1 MTYFKSCR
9 IPAYLLSI
17 AALCSSGIFN
27 LTAGDWPTYLHDNSR
42 VGSTSENL
50 AVPLAPGWTISPPE
64 KPTQAWPGPDGREIE
79 RHKLERRNTFDDAFQ
94 VAVVGQQLFYGSSV
108 DHALRCVD
116 LESGKPLWTFFTEAA
131 IRLSPTVYDGKVYI
145 GSDDGYVY
153 CLKAEDGSLIWKL
166 RPGPSEERIL
176 GRQQL
181 ISRWPVRTGV
191 AVTPDD
197 EHGAIAYFGAG
208 VFPHELIYLYAV
220 RASDGKVLWK
230 LDNISQSRAGRND
243 LSPQGYLLTNDE
255 LLVIPSGRSLPG
267 VFNRKTGNF
276 KYKGNHSW
284 RGAGGGV
291 IGGTQAL
298 LADEQIYSWGAHHIL
313 AMDQENGKVGFG
325 WFAGRQMTVKDKA
338 AFVADGENIAR
349 IDRQAYAENSRVRH
363 KLEGEIYA
371 LNRGLRDAKDKD
383 KVKADIKEKTAKMVS
398 IKDVGFVWRTPSLH
412 QSRLIVAGETLFVGG
427 TDEVAAFDLE
437 SGKQTWKAKVDG
449 DARGLAVANGKL
461 IVSTTTGDVICFSAK
476 SNAAAQSKLVE
487 NPFPEDDLT
496 EKYAAAAQ
504 AILKVS
510 GVKKGFCLVLGNE
523 DGRLAWEL
531 AHRSELEIYAV
542 ESDAKKAATARERLA
557 QAGYYGNRIT
567 IHHGSLSDIP
577 YPNYFANLVVSDT
590 LVKTGKLPASLKAQ
604 SIVHCVKP
612 LGGIIALGTG
622 SDNTKT
628 LSDWL
633 KSSLLEDEA
642 AVSEKDGFALLERG
656 ALPGAGSWSH
666 QYGEAGNTATSYD
679 YRVKGGLGV
688 LWYGDPGEGKVVNRH
703 DGAVSPLAVNGR
715 LIVQGE
721 DTILAYD
728 AYNGLF
734 LWERSNPKSIRT
746 GVFNNVNPGNLVAS
760 DDSLFFMEEEVC
772 YEIDAATGKEKAAHQ
787 LPEDFRKKEGHQ
799 WGYVAYQNGVLYGAA
814 SVRNEAKSKRRGRR
828 TDDETDGVFAIDV
841 KTGDHLWSY
850 RGKTI
855 EHQTIAIGDDAMY
868 FIDSSI
874 TASDRQGILRQD
886 KSKFENLSEEEKKK
900 AEAELKTQDL
910 RLAVAI
916 NSRTGKKLW
925 EKAVDVTD
933 CSEIGI
939 GGGKLTLL
947 YRNNV
952 LLLCGAN
959 ANGHYW
965 KQFMEGEFAKRR
977 LVALSGGNGEKL
989 WAKDGNY
996 RNRPI
1001 IVDDQIVA
1009 EPWSYDLYTGK
1020 QKTRKHPL
1028 TGEDVPWSIMR
1039 DGHHCGMLAAT
1050 PNMLTFRSRYTSFYD
1065 LNEDIGAKHFSGHR
1079 TGCWINAIPGNGL
1092 ISVPESSAGC
1102 VCLFSI
1108 SSTIVM
1114 EPREERKDWHIAS
1127 SVGAQ
1132 TPVKELYLNF
1142 GAPGDRR
1149 AADGTAWIAYPRP
1162 RPERATSLDL
1172 AFDAKVAFAPGGSYV
1187 ALSADTIDIK
1197 STKTPSWVYSSWGAG
1212 VLMSEIPLLGKGD
1225 APAKYTV
1232 RVHMASPA
1240 TKGSQLA
1247 AEEPSERKFN
1257 LRLQGKVVADDI
1269 LILPGDSK
1277 PIVVEFKGIEVTD
1290 VLKVEQFSKVE
1301 KPRPL
1306 QLPVLNGIEIIREES

>member
-1 MTYFKSCR
+1 MK
-9 IPAYLLSI
+9 YLIHSLALLCLFISLSDPSLQ
-17 AALCSSGIFN
+17 AD
-27 LTAGDWPTYLHDNSR
+27 DWPTYLRSNDR
-42 VGSTSENL
+42 AGSSPEQLTF
-50 AVPLAPGWTISPPE
+50 PLLPQWTLSPAE
-64 KPTQAWPGPDGREIE
+64 KPTQAWPGPEGREIE
-79 RHKLERRNTFDDAFQ
+79 RHKLRRRNTFDDAFH
-94 VAVVGQQLFYGSSV
+94 VAVVGQKLYYGSSV

-116 LESGKPLWTFFTEAA
+116 LESGKKQWTFFTEAA
-131 IRLSPTVYDGKVYI
+131 IRLAPTVYNGKIFV

-153 CLKAEDGSLIWKL
+153 CLKASDGSLVWKM
-166 RPGPSEERIL
+166 RPGPSDERIL

-191 AVTPDD
+191 SVTADK
-197 EHGAIAYFGAG
+197 EHGAVAYFGAG

-230 LDNISQSRAGRND
+230 LDNISQGRAGRND
-243 LSPQGYLLTNDE
+243 LSPQGYMLTNDE
-255 LLVIPSGRSLPG
+255 LLVIPSGRTLPG
-267 VFNRKTGNF
+267 VFDRKTGDF
-276 KYKGNHSW
+276 KFKGNHGW
-284 RGAGGGV
+284 RGAAGGV
-291 IGGTQAL
+291 VGGTQAL
-298 LADEQIYSWGAHHIL
+298 LADDQIYSWGAHHIL

-325 WFAGRQMTVKDKA
+325 WFAGRQMAIKDKA

-349 IDRQAYAENSRVRH
+349 IDRQVYAENSRVRH
-363 KLEGEIYA
+363 KLEGEIYT
-371 LNRGLRDAKDKD
+371 LNRDIRGAKSKED
-383 KVKADIKEKTAKMVS
+383 KVKIQTQIKEKSAKMAS
-398 IKDVGFVWRTPSLH
+398 IADVGFIWKTPSPH
-412 QSRLIVAGETLFVGG
+412 QSRLIIAGNTLFAGG
-427 TDEVAAFDLE
+427 SDEVLAYDTE
-437 SGKQTWKAKVDG
+437 SGKQLWKAKVDG

-461 IVSTTTGDVICFSAK
+461 IVSTTTGDIVCFSAGGGT
-476 SNAAAQSKLVE
+476 NAGAKLVE
-487 NPFPEDDLT
+487 NPFPKDELT

-504 AILKVS
+504 AILATS
-510 GVKKGFCLVLGNE
+510 GANKGFCLVLGNE

-531 AHRSELEIYAV
+531 AHRSDLEIYAV
-542 ESDAKKAATARERLA
+542 EPDATKVASARENLSK
-557 QAGYYGNRIT
+557 AGYYGNRII
-567 IHHGSLSDIP
+567 IHHGPLSDIP

-590 LVKTGKLPASLKAQ
+590 LVKTGKLPTGLK
-604 SIVHCVKP
+604 SKDIVHCVKP
-612 LGGIIALGTG
+612 LGGVIALGPAPDKTQ
-622 SDNTKT
+622 T

-633 KSSLLEDEA
+633 QSSGLEDE
-642 AVSEKDGFALLERG
+642 VKISSKNNFALLTRG

-666 QYGEAGNTATSYD
+666 QYGEAGNTAASYD
-679 YRVKGGLGV
+679 YRIKGGLGV
-688 LWYGDPGEGKVVNRH
+688 LWYGDPGEDKVVNRH
-703 DGAVSPLAVNGR
+703 DGAVSPLAINGR

-772 YEIDAATGKEKAAHQ
+772 YEIDAATGKEKAAYR
-787 LPEDFRKKEGHQ
+787 LPEEFRKKEGHQ
-799 WGYVAYQNGVLYGAA
+799 WGYVSYRDGILFGAA
-814 SVRNEAKSKRRGRR
+814 SVRNEAKIKRRGRR
-828 TDDETDGVFAIDV
+828 TDDETDGIFAIDV
-841 KTGDHLWSY
+841 KTGKHLWAY
-850 RGKTI
+850 RGSKTI
-855 EHQTIAIGDDAMY
+855 EHQTIAIGDDAVY

-874 TASDRQGILRQD
+874 TGEQRQAILRQD

-900 AEAELKTQDL
+900 AEAELKKQDL
-910 RLAVAI
+910 RLAIAI
-916 NSRTGKKLW
+916 NSRTGEKLW

-947 YRNNV
+947 FRNNV

-965 KQFMEGEFAKRR
+965 PQFMAGEFAKRR
-977 LVALSGGNGEKL
+977 LLALSGGNGDKL
-989 WAKDGNY
+989 WSRDGNY

-1001 IVDDQIVA
+1001 IVDDQIIA

-1020 QKTRKHPL
+1020 QKMRKHPI

-1039 DGHHCGMLAAT
+1039 DGHHCGMIAAT

-1065 LNEDIGAKHFSGHR
+1065 MKDDIGTKHFSGHR

-1114 EPREERKDWHIAS
+1114 EPRAERKDWHIAS
-1127 SVGAQ
+1127 SVGAK

-1149 AADGTAWIAYPRP
+1149 AADGKAWIAYPRP
-1162 RPERATSLDL
+1162 RPERKTSLDL
-1172 AFDAKVAFAPGGSYV
+1172 IFDAKVTFESGGTY
-1187 ALSADTIDIK
+1187 LSHNADTIDLK
-1197 STKTPSWVYSSWGAG
+1197 PGEAPDWVYSSWGNG
-1212 VLMSEIPLLGKGD
+1212 VLMSRIPLLGKGD

-1232 RVHMASPA
+1232 RVHMAAPEP
-1240 TKGSQLA
+1240 KGTQLA
-1247 AEEPSERKFN
+1247 AKEPAERHFG

-1269 LILPGDSK
+1269 RIQPGDTQAR
-1277 PIVVEFKGIEVTD
+1277 VLEFKGIEVTD
-1290 VLKVEQFSKVE
+1290 VLTLEQFSKTK

-1306 QLPVLNGIEIIREES
+1306 QMPVLNGVEIVREG

>member
-1 MTYFKSCR
+1 MAFSKPLQTSTL
-9 IPAYLLSI
+9 LLSI
-17 AALCSSGIFN
+17 VTLWISN
-27 LTAGDWPTYLHDNSR
+27 LTAGDWPTYLRDNSR
-42 VGSTSENL
+42 AGSTAERL
-50 AVPLAPGWTISPPE
+50 TFPLSADWTISPPE
-64 KPTQAWPGPDGREIE
+64 KPEQAWPGPDGREIE
-79 RHKLERRNTFDDAFQ
+79 RHKLVRRNTFDDAFQ
-94 VAVVGQQLFYGSSV
+94 VAVVGQRLFYGSSV
-108 DHALRCVD
+108 DHALRCID
-116 LESGKPLWTFFTEAA
+116 LDSGKPLWTFFTEAA
-131 IRLSPTVYDGKVYI
+131 IRLAPTVYENKVFV

-153 CLKAEDGSLIWKL
+153 CLKARDGSLIWKL
-166 RPGPSEERIL
+166 RPGPSDERIL

-181 ISRWPVRTGV
+181 VSRWPVRTGV

-208 VFPHELIYLYAV
+208 VFPHELIYLFAV
-220 RASDGKVLWK
+220 RAADGKVLWK
-230 LDNISQSRAGRND
+230 VDNVSQSRAGRND
-243 LSPQGYLLTNDE
+243 LSPQGYLLTNE
-255 LLVIPSGRSLPG
+255 ALLVIPSGRSLPG
-267 VFNRKTGNF
+267 VFDRKTGNF
-276 KYKGNHSW
+276 QYKGNHSW

-298 LADEQIYSWGAHHIL
+298 LADDQIYSWGAHHIL
-313 AMDQENGKVGFG
+313 AMSQKDGKVGFG
-325 WFAGRQMTVKDKA
+325 WFAGRQMAVKDKA
-338 AFVADGENIAR
+338 AFVADGTNIAR
-349 IDRQAYAENSRVRH
+349 IDRQLYAENSRVRH
-363 KLEGEIYA
+363 KLEGEIYD
-371 LNRGLRDAKDKD
+371 LNRSLRGAKDKD
-383 KVKADIKEKTAKMVS
+383 LVKAQIKEKAAKIAG
-398 IKDVGFVWRTPSLH
+398 IKDIGFVWRTPSTH
-412 QSRLIVAGETLFVGG
+412 QSRLIVAGNTLFVGG
-427 TDEVAAFDLE
+427 SNEVAAFDLD
-437 SGKQTWKAKVDG
+437 SGKQFWKAKVDG

-461 IVSTTTGDVICFSAK
+461 IVSTTTGDVTCFSAAGG
-476 SNAAAQSKLVE
+476 NANAKTKLVK
-487 NPFPEDDLT
+487 NPFPNDKLT
-496 EKYAAAAQ
+496 EKYATAAQ
-504 AILKVS
+504 AILSAS
-510 GVKKGFCLVLGNE
+510 GVNKGFCLILGNE

-531 AHRSELEIYAV
+531 ARRSELEIYAV
-542 ESDAKKAATARERLA
+542 EPDAVKVATARKKLA
-557 QAGYYGNRIT
+557 AAGYYGNRIT

-590 LVKTGKLPASLKAQ
+590 LVKTGELPRRFESKD
-604 SIVHCVKP
+604 IVHCVKP
-612 LGGIIALGTG
+612 LGGVVALGTG
-622 SDNTKT
+622 PNNADT

-633 KSSLLEDEA
+633 KSSGLEDA
-642 AVSEKDGFALLERG
+642 ATVSTENGFTLLKRG

-666 QYGEAGNTATSYD
+666 QYGEPGNTATSYD
-679 YRVKGGLGV
+679 YRIKGGLGV
-688 LWYGDPGEGKVVNRH
+688 LWYGDPGEDKVVNRH

-760 DDSLFFMEEEVC
+760 NDSLFFMEEEVC

-787 LPEDFRKKEGHQ
+787 LPEEFRKKGGHQ
-799 WGYVAYQNGVLYGAA
+799 WGYVSYQNGILYGAA
-814 SVRNEAKSKRRGRR
+814 SVRNEAKIKRRGRR

-841 KTGDHLWSY
+841 KTGKHLWSY

-874 TASDRQGILRQD
+874 TGSQRQSILRQD
-886 KSKFENLSEEEKKK
+886 KSKFQNLSEEEKNK
-900 AEAELKTQDL
+900 AEAALKTQDL

-916 NSRTGKKLW
+916 NSRTGEKLW

-965 KQFMEGEFAKRR
+965 QQFMAGEFAKRR
-977 LVALSGGNGEKL
+977 LLALSGGDGKKL

-1028 TGEDVPWSIMR
+1028 TGKDVPWSIMR

-1127 SVGAQ
+1127 SVGAK
-1132 TPVKELYLNF
+1132 TPVKELHLNF

-1149 AADGTAWIAYPRP
+1149 SSDGTAWIAYPRP

-1172 AFDAKVAFAPGGSYV
+1172 AFDARVAFASGGSYV
-1187 ALSADTIDIK
+1187 ALNSDTVEIK
-1197 STKTPSWVYSSWGAG
+1197 SSTAPSWVYSSWGAG
-1212 VLMSEIPLLGKGD
+1212 VLMSKIPLLGKGD

-1232 RVHMASPA
+1232 RVHMAAPHA
-1240 TKGSQLA
+1240 QDSQLSA
-1247 AEEPSERKFN
+1247 KKPTKRKFN
-1257 LRLQGKVVADDI
+1257 LRLQGKVVADEI
-1269 LILPGDSK
+1269 EILPDDSTPK
-1277 PIVVEFKGIEVTD
+1277 VLEFKGIEVTD
-1290 VLKVEQFSKVE
+1290 VLTLEQFSKFE
-1301 KPRPL
+1301 KPLPT